1 MNLLMLNATYLSNK
15 MEESGKFKILNKE
28 SKVLPLIAFEL
39 DENAPFDVFA
49 FSDRIRQRGWIIPAY
64 TLPKNAEDK
73 AIMRIV
79 LRLTITHEQLN
90 MLYED
95 LIKAYESLERDI
107 DTVLREAKRE
117 ENLEISRKHS
127 DKIC

>member
-1 MNLLMLNATYLSNK
+1 MNLLMLNTTYLINK

-28 SKVLPLIAFEL
+28 SRILPLVAFEL

-64 TLPKNAEDK
+64 TLPKNAEDR

-79 LRLTITHEQLN
+79 LRLTLTQEQIN
-90 MLYED
+90 MLYDD
-95 LIKAYESLERDI
+95 LINAYESLERDI
-107 DTVLREAKRE
+107 NAVLRVTKAK
-117 ENLEISRKHS
+117 ENLKKSQKHV

>member
-1 MNLLMLNATYLSNK
+1 MLNTTYLINK

-28 SKVLPLIAFEL
+28 SRILPLVAFEL

-64 TLPKNAEDK
+64 TLPKNAEDR

-79 LRLTITHEQLN
+79 LRLTLTQEQIN
-90 MLYED
+90 MLYDD
-95 LIKAYESLERDI
+95 LINAYESLERDI
-107 DTVLREAKRE
+107 NAVLRVTKAK
-117 ENLEISRKHS
+117 ENLKKSQKHV